1 MSRPDIRSFFRCQL
15 ICSLERWHGQAR
27 RSAPWD
33 GQDVLRDHVAIAVFR
48 KLIEDCYVSDLRI
61 DGARGRQEAGHGGRS
76 ARSGDDLVVAAKYI
90 FDNYPDIFQEIIKKI
105 GERIPGVEK
114 IEAQATQDMNAA
126 AIGATSR

>member
-1 MSRPDIRSFFRCQL
+1 MARASPQIGSMGWARCSPFAISF
-15 ICSLERWHGQAR
+15 GQFK
-27 RSAPWD
+27 
-33 GQDVLRDHVAIAVFR
+33 DHVAIAVFR

-76 ARSGDDLVVAAKYI
+76 ARGGDDLVVAAKYI
-90 FDNYPDIFQEIIKKI
+90 FNNYPDIFQEIIKKI